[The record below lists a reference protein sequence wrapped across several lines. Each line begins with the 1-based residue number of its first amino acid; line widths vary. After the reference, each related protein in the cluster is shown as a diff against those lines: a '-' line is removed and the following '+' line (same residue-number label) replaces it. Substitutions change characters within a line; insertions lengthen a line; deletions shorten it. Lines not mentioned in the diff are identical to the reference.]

1 MRNNFYIVIVAGGSG
16 TRLWP
21 VSRENSP
28 KQFHKLTSD
37 KSLLEETYD
46 RIKDLTES
54 ENIYIS
60 LGANA
65 ALQTKAQLKEI
76 PEANYIIEPEGK
88 NTAPAIA
95 LISAKIFKKDPQ
107 AIIATIAADHTV
119 KNNSNYTETLKSAAH
134 FVDKNPEYLVTIGI
148 QPDSAHTGYGYVKI
162 GRKLDNEK
170 AHEVEEF
177 VEKPNLETAQK
188 YFDSGKYL
196 WNAGYFIFRADKM
209 IEMFENYA
217 PEIYSGLRAILK
229 AIGTE
234 DEKEII
240 EKAFKEFP
248 KVPIDTAI
256 AEKVE
261 KIAVIPADLGWSDIG
276 SWSSVFDLLDKEDGN
291 VHRGHH
297 VGIDDK
303 NCLFFAQDKL
313 LATVGLEDIVVVDT
327 PDVTLICK
335 KDKAQEVKKLI
346 EKLKEQGKHK
356 YL

>member
-1 MRNNFYIVIVAGGSG
+1 MKNNFNIVIVAGGSG

-21 VSRENSP
+21 VSREKSP

-46 RIKDLTES
+46 RIKDLTEK

-60 LGANA
+60 LGPNA
-65 ALQTKAQLKEI
+65 VEETKKQLQEI
-76 PEANYIIEPEGK
+76 PDENYIIEPQGK

-95 LISAKIFKKDPQ
+95 LITAKIFKKDPQ

-119 KNNSNYTETLKSAAH
+119 KKISNYKETLLEAAH
-134 FVDKNPEYLVTIGI
+134 FIDRNPEYLLTIGI
-148 QPDSAHTGYGYVKI
+148 QPDSAHTGYGYIKL
-162 GRKLDNEK
+162 GRKFDLEK

-177 VEKPNLETAQK
+177 VEKPNEETAQK
-188 YFDSGKYL
+188 YVESGKYL

-209 IEMFENYA
+209 IEMFANYA
-217 PEIYSGLRAILK
+217 PEIYSGLKEILQAID
-229 AIGTE
+229 TE
-234 DEKEII
+234 DEKKII
-240 EKAFKEFP
+240 EKAFEEFP

-256 AEKVE
+256 AEKAE
-261 KIAVIPADLGWSDIG
+261 KVAVIPADLGWSDIG
-276 SWSSVFDLLDKEDGN
+276 SWSSLFDLLEKEDGN

-313 LATVGLEDIVVVDT
+313 LATVGLEDIVIVDT
-327 PDVTLICK
+327 PDVTLVCK
-335 KDKAQEVKKLI
+335 KDKAQEIKKLI
-346 EKLKEQGKHK
+346 EKLKDQGKHK